1 MKSIHELE
9 GWIMVRFK
17 AGTKQKK
24 GCNEMD
30 IYSSEMF
37 QRPLDIIGNL
47 FVGMRMNSYEKIG
60 QEERK

>member
-1 MKSIHELE
+1 
-9 GWIMVRFK
+9 
-17 AGTKQKK
+17 
-24 GCNEMD
+24 MD